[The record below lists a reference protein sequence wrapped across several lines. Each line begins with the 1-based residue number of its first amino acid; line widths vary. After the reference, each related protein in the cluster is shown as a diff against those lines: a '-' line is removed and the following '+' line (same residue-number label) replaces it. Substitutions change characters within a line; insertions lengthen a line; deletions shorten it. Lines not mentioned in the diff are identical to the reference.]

1 MKDAPNIRIVLLS
14 DFHHFGCLLPILLK
28 LLLGCFDF
36 CFLIAD
42 PLVELQILPLEGSWR
57 DLVLVVHF
65 VDVLESSL
73 LSVRNCLLSNLE
85 HFRVLFRIEVL
96 RSQFTWTHELSER
109 VPFKYGAARAN
120 LWVSLRPI

>member
-65 VDVLESSL
+65 VDVLESGL
-73 LSVRNCLLSNLE
+73 LSVRDGLFSNLE
-85 HFRVLFRIEVL
+85 HLRVLFWVEVL
-96 RSQFTWTHELSER
+96 RGQFTRTHELSER
-109 VPFKYGAARAN
+109 ITFKYGATRAH
-120 LWVSLRPI
+120 LWVSL